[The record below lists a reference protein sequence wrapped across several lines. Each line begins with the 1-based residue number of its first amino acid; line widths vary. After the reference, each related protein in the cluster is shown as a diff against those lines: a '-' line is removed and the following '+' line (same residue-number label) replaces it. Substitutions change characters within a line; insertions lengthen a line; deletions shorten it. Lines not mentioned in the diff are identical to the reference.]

1 MSLAACVGAVDSDGL
16 PALSLVARSVN
27 RLARAV
33 IAFRPLQPH
42 HSAMAIDRAIDV
54 TGAATHDVTRDAATR
69 HYSFYVGMAVAC
81 AATVFSGFAPSF
93 YLRSPALPPLA
104 SRAIAHGVGMTC
116 WVLLFLMQTILAA
129 TRRMRLHQWLG
140 LAGAALAVLIVVSGV
155 PLALSGARRGIFAG
169 DSIAFLFVIL
179 VDLLAFSVFSAAGIL
194 LRRRKETHRTFM
206 LLAMVS
212 LLPPAIS
219 RWPIAVTH
227 PAIIPAVVLAFV
239 AAIAVRDRLV
249 WNRFRAV
256 SVWGGLALAL
266 SLPLRLAVSQ
276 TATWHAF
283 ARWLVR

>member
-1 MSLAACVGAVDSDGL
+1 M
-16 PALSLVARSVN
+16 R
-27 RLARAV
+27 
-33 IAFRPLQPH
+33 H
-42 HSAMAIDRAIDV
+42 HR
-54 TGAATHDVTRDAATR
+54 
-69 HYSFYVGMAVAC
+69 FYVGMAVAC

-104 SRAIAHGVGMTC
+104 FRAIAHGIGMTC
-116 WVLLFLMQTILAA
+116 WVLLFLVQTILAA
-129 TRRMRLHQWLG
+129 TRRMRLHRWLG

-169 DSIAFLFVIL
+169 DSIAFLCVIL

-194 LRRRKETHRTFM
+194 MRRRKENHRTFM
-206 LLAMVS
+206 MLAMVS

-227 PAIIPAVVLAFV
+227 PVIIPAVVLAFV

-249 WNRFRAV
+249 WRRFRAV

-276 TATWHAF
+276 TATWHTF